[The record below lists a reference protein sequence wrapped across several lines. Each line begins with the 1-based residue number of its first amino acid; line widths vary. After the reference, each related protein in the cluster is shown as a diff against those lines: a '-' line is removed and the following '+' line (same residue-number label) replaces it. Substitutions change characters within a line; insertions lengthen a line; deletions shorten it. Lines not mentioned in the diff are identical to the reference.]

1 MTREQFFPLVEFVIA
16 NGADALTLNQAQFIS
31 NITNRS
37 SPLSPAQAQW
47 LLAIVERVQPA
58 VIDAADNVIFIT
70 RERFA
75 SRTARRPQPGGPR
88 AA

>member
-1 MTREQFFPLVEFVIA
+1 MNREQFSPLVQFVTVE
-16 NGADALTLNQAQFIS
+16 GADELTPNQAQFIA

-47 LLAIVERVQPA
+47 LLAIVQRVQRPTLELA
-58 VIDAADNVIFIT
+58 CTDNVIFIT

-75 SRTARRPQPGGPR
+75 NGR
-88 AA
+88 AMGQH